1 MENNGL
7 MTEGCSCNAMGYKDV
22 SVCVPVTVK
31 SFGVT
36 GEVTTECLSEAEILK
51 DYEYPYGE
59 NSSECNFYISQKLRI
74 TVPVC
79 FGAEAEIGEFS
90 VDCNA

>member
-31 SFGVT
+31 PFGVT

-51 DYEYPYGE
+51 DYE
-59 NSSECNFYISQKLRI
+59 
-74 TVPVC
+74 
-79 FGAEAEIGEFS
+79 
-90 VDCNA
+90 